1 MTSRIGRRQFI
12 RSAGVGSLTG
22 AGLALSRAS
31 QGNSP
36 AAASHQFPRLLIGCT
51 AFSFGKVLAA
61 GKMTMEDFILKCV
74 EMGVLGAELTAYW
87 LKSTDRAYLLSL
99 RHLAFKNGVTL
110 AGVGSGPDSRLHLL
124 EVDKA
129 KRREAQEEMK
139 RWVDITEVLGASHMR
154 IFAGSLPEGVAA
166 AQGMDWAVESMK
178 AVCEYSATKG
188 ITLGVETH
196 GGIALKGEPS
206 IELIRRVDSPYAGL
220 SLDIQHLTGDPD
232 SDEERYK
239 QIEACVPY
247 TTQTHI
253 TDRFDNHRPIDLE
266 RVWQIFSKN
275 GFRGYMSLEYNDSA
289 GDVLAGAPR
298 MIEQMKKLS
307 KKYSSV

>member
-1 MTSRIGRRQFI
+1 
-12 RSAGVGSLTG
+12 
-22 AGLALSRAS
+22 
-31 QGNSP
+31 
-36 AAASHQFPRLLIGCT
+36 
-51 AFSFGKVLAA
+51 
-61 GKMTMEDFILKCV
+61 MEDFILKCV
-74 EMGVLGAELTAYW
+74 EMGVLGAEMTAYW
-87 LKSTDRAYLLSL
+87 FKSTDLDYLLSL

-110 AGVGSGPDSRLHLL
+110 AGVGSGPDSRVHLL
-124 EVDKA
+124 YADPA
-129 KRREAQEEMK
+129 KRREAQDEIK
-139 RWVDITEVLGASHMR
+139 RWIDITDSLGASHMR
-154 IFAGSLPEGVAA
+154 IFAGSLPEGVSA

-178 AVCEYSATKG
+178 IVCDYSATKG

-253 TDRFDNHRPIDLE
+253 TDRFDNRRPIDLD
-266 RVWQIFSKN
+266 RIWRIFSKH

-289 GDVLAGAPR
+289 GDVLTGAPR
-298 MIEQMKKLS
+298 MIERMKELN